1 MLYQKSLYQTL
12 QSHTNRGLD
21 FLRDDIKSLT
31 PEMKK
36 EAEKILSLESEI
48 LKFCKCI
55 LKKKISAKKICING
69 DYHLGQV
76 LNTGDDFMII
86 DFEGEPVRSPGE
98 RRLKFPAFRD
108 VAGMVRSFHYAVYS
122 VFFQRS
128 KIRPEDT
135 AIMQPWIE
143 PWCYYITG
151 AFLNSCMET
160 VKSYDF
166 VPEEKDELSILLNV
180 FLIDKSI
187 YEIGYELNNRP
198 DWVIIPMQG
207 IRLIMKE
214 FLY

>member
-1 MLYQKSLYQTL
+1 
-12 QSHTNRGLD
+12 LD
-21 FLRDDIKSLT
+21 FLRDNIESLQ
-31 PEMKK
+31 PKVKK

-48 LKFCKCI
+48 LNFCKSI
-55 LKKKISAKKICING
+55 LKKKISAKKIRIHG

-98 RRLKFPAFRD
+98 RRLKYPAMRD

-135 AIMQPWIE
+135 LIMQPWIE
-143 PWCYYITG
+143 PWYYYITG
-151 AFLNSCMET
+151 AFLNSYLET
-160 VKSYDF
+160 VKGYDL
-166 VPEEKDELSILLNV
+166 VPEEKDELNILMNV

-214 FLY
+214 F